1 MNKLASIVIVSH
13 SELIAKGIKEMIA
26 QISGDIVV
34 EVAGGTSSGEIG
46 TSLNKITKAIENAS
60 SEKGVVIFYDIGSAK
75 MNVQLALE
83 VNTYE
88 NVEIIDAPLVEGA
101 YIAAVKA
108 SIGKSAQDIKRNIED
123 DFPNFFKNV

>member
-26 QISGDIVV
+26 QISDDIVV

>member
-60 SEKGVVIFYDIGSAK
+60 SEKGVVIFYDMGSAK

-83 VNTYE
+83 LHSYHHI
-88 NVEIIDAPLVEGA
+88 EIIDAPLVEGA